1 MQIIFSCL
9 KIFLLRGRWRRYHE
23 YVSFDKQ
30 NHRNVFYNYS
40 RCNVELVNGA
50 FCNQSSNLLGWGRW
64 GVYADGLVGQHVLLL
79 PETLATEVAV
89 VEAGH
94 VTPLVDHQVVRLRE
108 GTIAPTTVIR
118 LSDRANLE
126 KLLEN

>member
-1 MQIIFSCL
+1 
-9 KIFLLRGRWRRYHE
+9 
-23 YVSFDKQ
+23 
-30 NHRNVFYNYS
+30 
-40 RCNVELVNGA
+40 
-50 FCNQSSNLLGWGRW
+50 
-64 GVYADGLVGQHVLLL
+64 VYADGLVGQHVLLL
-79 PETLATEVAV
+79 PEALATEVAV

-126 KLLEN
+126 RLLLIKYFHLVHIDAQTDSEHVEYLNLDSLSGSQGLSLVLSAFT

>member
-1 MQIIFSCL
+1 M
-9 KIFLLRGRWRRYHE
+9 
-23 YVSFDKQ
+23 
-30 NHRNVFYNYS
+30 
-40 RCNVELVNGA
+40 
-50 FCNQSSNLLGWGRW
+50 
-64 GVYADGLVGQHVLLL
+64 YADGLVGQHVLLL
-79 PETLATEVAV
+79 PEALATEVAV

-118 LSDRANLE
+118 FSDRTNLE